1 MKDFTF
7 IDRCYLEWL
16 ISSCNDALSDVD
28 DRTDD
33 IKLFDDEYE
42 SVALYENDE
51 STRGENN
58 QT

>member
-7 IDRCYLEWL
+7 IDRCYIEWL

-58 QT
+58 